1 AHDLGR
7 HAYGGARQYARQR
20 RLSALPGG
28 VGGRDLPGGGA
39 VDDGGGV
46 AAGLHPAEG
55 RPDAGER
62 LERRGAHMGVGG
74 QFLGAA
80 QLELARLVALALEP
94 LVPDRSD
101 LAREEA
107 RTLRRERTL
116 EALRGKSIDLRPR

>member
-20 RLSALPGG
+20 GLAARPGV
-28 VGGRDLPGGGA
+28 VGGRDQRGRGA
-39 VDDGGGV
+39 VDDGGGI

-55 RPDAGER
+55 RADAGER
-62 LERRGAHMGVGG
+62 VERRGAHVGVGG
-74 QFLGAA
+74 QLLGAA

-94 LVPDRSD
+94 LVPDRGD